1 MPPRYAAR
9 TEVPE
14 SKSRTEIEQTLTRFG
29 ATAFAYGWS
38 ADHARAQVMFEMAGR
53 RMRFEIPLP
62 DRSAREFTHDRANR
76 RRTEAGMRAAYDQE
90 LRRLWRSLAL
100 VIKAKLE
107 AVATG
112 IVSMEVVAV
121 QVGPTNGLPPADF
134 WVNQY
139 NGPSVVKTYAPLQI
153 SDFVKVVPGTT
164 RVQLREIT
172 AGVTV
177 DATLSWGIDG

>member
-112 IVSMEVVAV
+112 IVSMEEEFLSHVVLADNRTVGQWVEPQLAAV
-121 QVGPTNGLPPADF
+121 YGRGDMPALLPGSGGD
-134 WVNQY
+134 
-139 NGPSVVKTYAPLQI
+139 
-153 SDFVKVVPGTT
+153 
-164 RVQLREIT
+164 
-172 AGVTV
+172 
-177 DATLSWGIDG
+177 

>member
-1 MPPRYAAR
+1 MPAKYAAR

-14 SKSRTEIEQTLTRFG
+14 TQSRNEIERTLTRFG

-38 ADHARAQVMFEMAGR
+38 ADHARAQVMFELGGR
-53 RMRFEIPLP
+53 RMRFEIILP
-62 DRSAREFTHDRANR
+62 DRSAREFTHGGNGR

-112 IVSMEVVAV
+112 IVSMEEEFLSHVVLADNSTVGDWIGPQLSAV
-121 QVGPTNGLPPADF
+121 YGRGDMPALLP
-134 WVNQY
+134 
-139 NGPSVVKTYAPLQI
+139 G
-153 SDFVKVVPGTT
+153 G
-164 RVQLREIT
+164 
-172 AGVTV
+172 AG
-177 DATLSWGIDG
+177 